1 MDAVIGVSVTP
12 STVGMVLV
20 EGDSAADF
28 EAVNLD
34 LELFDVAGLDLSRAR
49 AARKEIVA
57 TVARAE
63 NVAADNGRRLRSIG
77 VTWSDGADMQAAEL
91 VGDLNE
97 AGFDNVVDVRFRQ
110 ATDALA
116 NSIADMAGFATTVV
130 CVFEPE
136 GALALTVDRRDGVV
150 DTARSRAIGSV
161 RGLVGWLERLLA
173 ASGRVPDA
181 LVVVGSAVDL
191 DADVDRLMPKL
202 QAALGIPVFT
212 PADGD
217 LALARGAALVS
228 ARRGR
233 FMFPDKADQQ
243 RSRWTSRQL
252 APAAMLLV
260 GVVTFV
266 VSLSLAISQQMS
278 PREQAFE
285 RPTRP
290 VVNTSGTPAA
300 VRQLPPALPAAPPPP
315 PQAPPAAEVAEAVP
329 PAVDPPLADVAESPV
344 EQALPQLPPQL
355 PPPDAATALPP
366 PVVIPAPPTKKPL
379 LSRIRDRLR
388 GEPDV
393 PEQMVIGEP
402 PPPAEITPIPP
413 PGAPPA
419 PPVDDAP
426 APEAPP
432 EPPPAPEAP
441 PAADPPP
448 PADVPLPD
456 PPPAEPA
463 PVEPEP
469 APEAPPAP

>member
-191 DADVDRLMPKL
+191 GPIHVPRQGRSAAVAVD
-202 QAALGIPVFT
+202 QSAVG
-212 PADGD
+212 
-217 LALARGAALVS
+217 ARGDAPG
-228 ARRGR
+228 RGR
-233 FMFPDKADQQ
+233 DV
-243 RSRWTSRQL
+243 RRL
-252 APAAMLLV
+252 A
-260 GVVTFV
+260 
-266 VSLSLAISQQMS
+266 VSGHKS
-278 PREQAFE
+278 
-285 RPTRP
+285 
-290 VVNTSGTPAA
+290 
-300 VRQLPPALPAAPPPP
+300 
-315 PQAPPAAEVAEAVP
+315 
-329 PAVDPPLADVAESPV
+329 ADVA
-344 EQALPQLPPQL
+344 A
-355 PPPDAATALPP
+355 
-366 PVVIPAPPTKKPL
+366 
-379 LSRIRDRLR
+379 
-388 GEPDV
+388 
-393 PEQMVIGEP
+393 
-402 PPPAEITPIPP
+402 
-413 PGAPPA
+413 
-419 PPVDDAP
+419 
-426 APEAPP
+426 
-432 EPPPAPEAP
+432 
-441 PAADPPP
+441 
-448 PADVPLPD
+448 
-456 PPPAEPA
+456 
-463 PVEPEP
+463 
-469 APEAPPAP
+469 